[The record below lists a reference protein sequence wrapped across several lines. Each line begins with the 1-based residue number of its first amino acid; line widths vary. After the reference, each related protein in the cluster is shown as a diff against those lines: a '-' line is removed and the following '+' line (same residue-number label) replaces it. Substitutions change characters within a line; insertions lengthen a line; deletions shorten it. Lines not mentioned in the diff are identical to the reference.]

1 MLRHAYGDVPVTQTA
16 RRRIHMKKRMLMVAV
31 AAALITLISG
41 MAVAGPSM
49 DRILKNGQLT
59 VGLSGNQPPLNAKNK
74 DGKIIGMDA
83 SLAELIALEMGVKLK
98 MVEIPFAELLPALE
112 AGKVDMVLSGMSMTP
127 RRNLKVAFVGPYYV
141 SGKGVLTKIST
152 ITKIQDAEGLD
163 REGIKVTALKDSTS
177 QKMVQD
183 SAPKAAFTPAE
194 SYDEAIQMLISD
206 KVDVVIADYPFCA
219 LTAFRN
225 KDKGLAAGDVR
236 LTFEPLGIAV
246 SEDALL
252 INWLENFLMVIEE
265 NGALDVLKNH
275 WFNEKIWMEEL
286 P

>member
-1 MLRHAYGDVPVTQTA
+1 
-16 RRRIHMKKRMLMVAV
+16 MKKRMLMVAV

-152 ITKIQDAEGLD
+152 VTKIQDAEGLN

-236 LTFEPLGIAV
+236 LTFEPIGIAV

-252 INWLENFLMVIEE
+252 INWLENFLMMIEGS
-265 NGALDVLKNH
+265 GALDVLKNH
-275 WFNEKIWMEEL
+275 WFNEKIWMKEL